1 MNGRERIQATLNHR
15 EPDRVPFD
23 LGSTQVTG
31 IHTVAYRA
39 LRERLGLPAVTPA
52 MCDHIQGLAMPDDEL
67 LDRLGVDVRGL
78 FPLNS
83 HNDRVVERIR
93 REAKGGW
100 RRSRGFRR

>member
-1 MNGRERIQATLNHR
+1 MNGRERVLAALNHQ

-31 IHTVAYRA
+31 IHAVAYRA

-52 MCDHIQGLAMPDDEL
+52 LCDHIQGLAMPDDDL
-67 LDRLGVDVRGL
+67 FDRLGVDVRGL

-83 HNDRVVERIR
+83 HNDRVPDRIR
-93 REAKGGW
+93 REPKGRW
-100 RRSRGFRR
+100 RRGRGFRR